1 MAISPLLEPPQ
12 KLVAKLQQAWQ
23 QQLIHS
29 ISIIPP
35 ISSTSLGNMNTT
47 LIIVNFIY
55 TTPTN
60 VKNELLAHI
69 QASYDIVGSSI
80 SPDGDT
86 LYKTYE

>member
-1 MAISPLLEPPQ
+1 
-12 KLVAKLQQAWQ
+12 
-23 QQLIHS
+23 
-29 ISIIPP
+29 
-35 ISSTSLGNMNTT
+35 MNTT

-55 TTPTN
+55 TTPTI

-86 LYKTYE
+86 LYITYE